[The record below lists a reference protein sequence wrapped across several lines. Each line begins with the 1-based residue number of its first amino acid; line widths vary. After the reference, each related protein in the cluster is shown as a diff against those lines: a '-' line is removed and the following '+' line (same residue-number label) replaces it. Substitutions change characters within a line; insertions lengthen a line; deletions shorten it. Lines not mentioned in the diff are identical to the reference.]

1 MNRGVAL
8 AGLLLIG
15 LVGLVYLPGLGG
27 GFAFDDYH
35 TIVDNPTLDIQTLS
49 WDGLLDAAMSG
60 IGTGPL
66 ARPLAMLSF
75 AANRS
80 VAGLTPGPYKL
91 TNLAIH
97 ALNALLVFGLLRLWL
112 PHLAPHAPAAC
123 AWLIAAVWALHP
135 INLTA
140 VLYVVQRMT
149 SLSATF
155 ALLALALYTGARLR
169 QLLGVRIPARW
180 PLAVAL
186 CVVLALLCK
195 ETALVLPLY
204 GLLIE
209 VYVLASLRAPLTTR
223 ARITLACTAATMFVG
238 GAWYYLHSVAP
249 GYGGR
254 EFTLGERL
262 WSEARV
268 MWAYLR
274 LLIVPAPGA
283 YALFHDDLLL
293 SRGWLAPISTL
304 LSVLSLLA
312 VSVLV
317 VMRRAR
323 QPYLAFGWAWFL
335 VGHLLEGSVVP
346 LELMHEH
353 RNYLPGLGIVTLL
366 VLALADTLALR
377 PAARRICAALALAI
391 LATVTALRASLW
403 ADPVLQIETELA
415 HHPRSPR
422 LWYEA
427 GRLRI
432 EGAGGDPTRLHAG
445 VAALERAADLAPIK
459 SLPLTALLMTAIERG
474 DREAVARLI
483 PTIAAEPRESV
494 GIDVFQELVICQG
507 YRNCRKDT
515 ATVQALSDALLA
527 RQDLSIPSRQRLLEW
542 LAVFYARIL
551 ADPRAAITVLRDLVA
566 ARPADLGLRTRLA
579 EACASAGEPR
589 EARRLAQ
596 QVRATL
602 PWTSLL
608 NQRPLRA
615 RLARLLT
622 DEHAP

>member
-1 MNRGVAL
+1 MNRGLAL
-8 AGLLLIG
+8 AGLVLIG

-35 TIVDNPTLDIQTLS
+35 TIVDNPSLDIQTLS
-49 WDGLLDAAMSG
+49 WDALLDAAMSG
-60 IGTGPL
+60 VGIGPL

-80 VAGLTPGPYKL
+80 VAGLRPEAYKL

-97 ALNALLVFGLLRLWL
+97 ALNALLIFGLLRSWL
-112 PHLAPHAPAAC
+112 PRLAPRAPTAC
-123 AWLIAAVWALHP
+123 AWLIAALWALHP

-155 ALLALALYTGARLR
+155 VLLALALYTGARLR
-169 QLLGVRIPARW
+169 QLRGVPIPTLW
-180 PLAVAL
+180 SLAVAL

-209 VYVLASLRAPLTTR
+209 VCVLRPRRVPLTTR
-223 ARITLACTAATMFVG
+223 ARTALGCAAVTMVVG
-238 GAWYYLHSVAP
+238 GVWYFLHSIAP

-262 WSEARV
+262 WTEARV
-268 MWAYLR
+268 ICAYLR

-304 LSVLSLLA
+304 LSVLGLLA
-312 VSVLV
+312 VSALV
-317 VMRRAR
+317 VTRRAR

-335 VGHLLEGSVVP
+335 VGHLLEGSFVP

-353 RNYLPGLGIVTLL
+353 RNYLPGLGILTLL
-366 VLALADTLALR
+366 VLALADALASR
-377 PAARRICAALALAI
+377 PAARRLCAALALAI
-391 LATVTALRASLW
+391 LGTVTALRASLW
-403 ADPVLQIETELA
+403 ADPVLQIETDLA

-427 GRLRI
+427 GRLRV
-432 EGAGGDPTRLHAG
+432 EGAGSDPARLRAG

-459 SLPLTALLMTAIERG
+459 SLPLTALLTVAIERG
-474 DREAVARLI
+474 DGAAVARLI
-483 PTIAAEPRESV
+483 ATIAAEPRESV
-494 GIDVFQELVICQG
+494 GIDVFQALVICQG
-507 YRNCRKDT
+507 YGKCRKDT

-527 RQDLSIPSRQRLLEW
+527 RKDVSTASRQRLLEW

-551 ADPRAAITVLRDLVA
+551 ADPTVAMTILRDLVA
-566 ARPADLGLRTRLA
+566 ARPADLGLRARLA
-579 EACASAGEPR
+579 EACASAGERR
-589 EARRLAQ
+589 EAWRLAHE
-596 QVRATL
+596 VRAAL
-602 PWTSLL
+602 PWTSVF
-608 NQRPLRA
+608 NQRPLRT
-615 RLARLLT
+615 RLTSVLA
-622 DEHAP
+622 DEHGS